1 MPRRQDLGFHQKSAA
16 PRSPFLINF
25 LENRGVS
32 LPKAED
38 GLRHEALEK
47 PNYGTSE
54 WVVALSLV
62 TVEGVGPPG
71 ALGNSRGQRI
81 GFHLT
86 LAGAQGHCEKWQQ
99 RP

>member
-16 PRSPFLINF
+16 PRSPFLVNF

-62 TVEGVGPPG
+62 TVEG
-71 ALGNSRGQRI
+71 RW
-81 GFHLT
+81 
-86 LAGAQGHCEKWQQ
+86 GHQVHWETAEVKGSDST
-99 RP
+99 